1 VIFAGQH
8 VQRLLARHQ
17 VGDGIG
23 LAMND
28 NQRSTTQR
36 ITDLEGAAQKARLEA
51 IQIAAKIIS
60 KENALLAGTAAK
72 PNRNDELAAL
82 RTRYAV
88 LVKTADEAQA
98 LIDKLQADDHDTKY
112 HR

>member
-1 VIFAGQH
+1 MTINAP
-8 VQRLLARHQ
+8 RRNASPTSR
-17 VGDGIG
+17 
-23 LAMND
+23 
-28 NQRSTTQR
+28 
-36 ITDLEGAAQKARLEA
+36 ARLKRLA
-51 IQIAAKIIS
+51 WKIAARIIS
-60 KENALLAGTAAK
+60 KENALLAGTAAR